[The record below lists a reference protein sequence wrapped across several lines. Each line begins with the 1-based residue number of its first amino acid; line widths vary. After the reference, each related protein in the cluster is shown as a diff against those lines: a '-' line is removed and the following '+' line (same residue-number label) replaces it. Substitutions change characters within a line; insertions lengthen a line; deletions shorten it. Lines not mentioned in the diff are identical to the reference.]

1 MGLPSSLH
9 ERLPHELSGGQR
21 QRASIARA
29 LVTNPELIIC
39 DEIVSALDV
48 SVQAE
53 IINLLLDLKRTQGAS
68 YLFITHDLG
77 VVSNVSD
84 RIAVMYLGR
93 LAEIGRRESFVSRP
107 VHPYTRALLA
117 SQPKAISS
125 RTPRRG
131 EISSTQRGDPQP
143 RQTAV
148 GLLLPDAVPDGR
160 CRMRRAA
167 TRIPRGAPRPLG
179 RLPLRGQLYS
189 PDPPPTTRVRGSECG
204 RRHDARPGVPAAIAA
219 CCFLLLATAC
229 AGNSSSGGSTATSQ
243 AGQTPVNGGT
253 LRVAH
258 NTHVTSLDPVFSVSG
273 NDKVILFEIYDR
285 LFDFNPQ
292 TMLPT
297 PGLASSYKF
306 VTPTDMRL
314 TLRQGVKFQDG
325 TPFNAAAVQFS
336 LNRGIHDSGSDVA
349 LDLNDIK
356 QITTTGDYTVDLLL
370 NKPDSALPEV
380 LSDND
385 GMIVSPTAVKKYGD
399 ANFAKHPVGAGPF
412 EVKSF
417 NYNQY
422 VDLVRSPDYWQG
434 QAHLAGINFTVIS
447 NPQAAVNA
455 LETGEE
461 DFIDKVDVSSLAK
474 LNTMENVTVA
484 KTPSLGILRCR
495 LQSSKGPLA
504 SQQVRQAL
512 FYGVDDS
519 AINKIAN
526 DGLGSATSMLIPP
539 QSWAYP
545 KGVDG
550 WATYDPAKAKAMLA
564 AAGVKGTLTL
574 TAEVDTTPVWT
585 SIGDALK
592 AQLAPAGINLVVTP
606 VDPSVAQTQ
615 FVNDDKYDMWCNNYA
630 GRPDPSEAFNQ
641 NVDPGSALVAPYT
654 VTPDL
659 ASALTQV
666 TSAQTQAGRQQ
677 AVAAVSEIAIKD
689 QARVLPFA
697 SIVSL
702 QAYSEKLH
710 GYVPNLGG
718 NPILYN
724 AWLSPS

>member
-1 MGLPSSLH
+1 MPKATLH
-9 ERLPHELSGGQR
+9 RPRVLAFVVG
-21 QRASIARA
+21 
-29 LVTNPELIIC
+29 C
-39 DEIVSALDV
+39 C
-48 SVQAE
+48 
-53 IINLLLDLKRTQGAS
+53 LL
-68 YLFITHDLG
+68 
-77 VVSNVSD
+77 
-84 RIAVMYLGR
+84 
-93 LAEIGRRESFVSRP
+93 
-107 VHPYTRALLA
+107 LLA
-117 SQPKAISS
+117 S
-125 RTPRRG
+125 
-131 EISSTQRGDPQP
+131 
-143 RQTAV
+143 
-148 GLLLPDAVPDGR
+148 
-160 CRMRRAA
+160 
-167 TRIPRGAPRPLG
+167 
-179 RLPLRGQLYS
+179 
-189 PDPPPTTRVRGSECG
+189 
-204 RRHDARPGVPAAIAA
+204 
-219 CCFLLLATAC
+219 AC
-229 AGNSSSGGSTATSQ
+229 AGHSSSGTSTQSGQ
-243 AGQTPVNGGT
+243 APVNGGI

-258 NTHVTSLDPVFSVSG
+258 NTHVTSLDPIFSVSG

-285 LFDFNPQ
+285 LFDFNSK

-297 PGLASSYKF
+297 PGLATSYKF
-306 VTPTDMRL
+306 VTPTDMRM

-325 TPFNAAAVQFS
+325 TPFNAAAVAFS

-349 LDLNDIK
+349 LDLKVISN
-356 QITTTGDYTVDLLL
+356 ITTTGDYTVDLMLS
-370 NKPDSALPEV
+370 KPDSALPEV

-422 VDLVRSPDYWQG
+422 VDMVRFAGYWQG
-434 QAHLAGINFTVIS
+434 AAHLAGINFTVIS
-447 NPQAAVNA
+447 SPQAAVNA
-455 LETGEE
+455 LESGET
-461 DFIDKVDVSSLAK
+461 DFIDKVDVSSLGQLGTLK
-474 LNTMENVTVA
+474 NVTVA

-495 LQSSKGPLA
+495 LQSAKGPLA
-504 SQQVRQAL
+504 SQAVRQAL
-512 FYGVDDS
+512 FYGVDDN

-526 DGLGSATSMLIPP
+526 DGLGSATSMLLPP

-545 KGVDG
+545 KSVDG
-550 WATYDPAKAKAMLA
+550 WASYDPAKVKSMLA
-564 AAGVKGTLTL
+564 AAGIKGTLTL

-641 NVDPGSALVAPYT
+641 NVDPSSALVAPFA

-659 ASALTQV
+659 AAALTQV
-666 TSAQTQAGRQQ
+666 TSAQTEAGRQQ
-677 AVAAVSEIAIKD
+677 AVASVSEIAIKE

-702 QAYSEKLH
+702 QAYSNNVH

-724 AWLSPS
+724 TWLSSST